1 MKKSL
6 DILATGPF
14 TVEQIT
20 VAYTGQL
27 PPPPDIARR
36 VDMRWTDFAA
46 EARRDDRTLFNAPVA
61 CLKSC
66 STAAGIL
73 RLELAP
79 TDYKTFLV
87 TTLRD
92 RAWFE
97 VNSPAAMTPALGN
110 SILLTHADT
119 AYLGVRSNQVAAY
132 PHRAHLFGGMLD
144 WPKHW
149 SGNGDVLL
157 EHLYKELEEELGL
170 DSHDLTAPPQVLG
183 LMRDPVLAQPE
194 LVWHGELKQP
204 LVRRND
210 AINLKEHDAILAVPM
225 AGIPAAGPPATP
237 VSLAA
242 IRMAPRLKDNG
253 IP

>member
-6 DILATGPF
+6 EILATGPF

-20 VAYTGQL
+20 VAYTGHL

-36 VDMRWTDFAA
+36 VDMRWTDFVA
-46 EARRDDRTLFNAPVA
+46 EARRDGRTLFNAPVA

-73 RLELAP
+73 RLELAQ

-132 PHRAHLFGGMLD
+132 PHWAHLFGGVLD
-144 WPKHW
+144 WPKRW
-149 SGNGDVLL
+149 SSNGDVLL

-170 DSHDLTAPPQVLG
+170 DSHDLTAPPQVLA
-183 LMRDPVLAQPE
+183 LMRDPVLTQPE
-194 LVWHGELKQP
+194 LVWHGELIQP
-204 LVRRND
+204 LIQRCD
-210 AINLKEHDAILAVPM
+210 ALNVQEHDAILAVPI
-225 AGIPAAGPPATP
+225 AAAPVAGPPATP
-237 VSLAA
+237 VSFAA
-242 IRMAPRLKDNG
+242 IRMVPRLKDNG
-253 IP
+253 IL

>member
-61 CLKSC
+61 WLKSC

-132 PHRAHLFGGMLD
+132 PHRAHLFGGVLD
-144 WPKHW
+144 WPKRW